1 MLGFDLRCTNMTII
15 ISQICVLYVQC
26 ISTHWIEQKHA
37 KQRATFIFILV
48 AFHIKKNDQIKGR
61 WEKKSF
67 NQHHVYTWKINVL
80 VNNRESL
87 YWNKKNPCIS
97 LYTNKKRVKLF
108 FKKTRKTRKSLTK
121 ALWIFHF
128 QQLKQCDKF
137 NRKKTKQC
145 HIEKKMLE
153 FKSIPLLMCK
163 SFIHITNR
171 CYW

>member
-15 ISQICVLYVQC
+15 ISQICALYIQC

-37 KQRATFIFILV
+37 KQRTTFIFILV
-48 AFHIKKNDQIKGR
+48 AFHIKKNEQIKGR
-61 WEKKSF
+61 WEQKKSF
-67 NQHHVYTWKINVL
+67 NQHHVCTWKINVL
-80 VNNRESL
+80 VNNREFL
-87 YWNKKNPCIS
+87 YSNKKKTCIS
-97 LYTNKKRVKLF
+97 LYTNVKRVKLF
-108 FKKTRKTRKSLTK
+108 KKTRKSLTK

-145 HIEKKMLE
+145 HIEKKMVK

-163 SFIHITNR
+163 SFIHIADR